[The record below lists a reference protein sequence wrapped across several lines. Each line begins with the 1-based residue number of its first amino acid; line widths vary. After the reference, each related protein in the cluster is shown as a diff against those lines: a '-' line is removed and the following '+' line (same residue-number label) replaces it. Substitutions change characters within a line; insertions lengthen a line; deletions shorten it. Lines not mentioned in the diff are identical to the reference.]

1 MTENQ
6 VGLISNMGNWISD
19 ANNISSRSEQRKHA
33 HDSTGGNNSGIG
45 DSSVVHLGP
54 GAPLFMPYEIVHDYK
69 HQKSLSYAD
78 AVKLRHG

>member
-19 ANNISSRSEQRKHA
+19 ANNISSRSEQRKQY
-33 HDSTGGNNSGIG
+33 DSTGGNNSGVG
-45 DSSVVHLGP
+45 DSSAVHVGP
-54 GAPLFMPYEIVHDYK
+54 GAPLFMPYEIVHDYR